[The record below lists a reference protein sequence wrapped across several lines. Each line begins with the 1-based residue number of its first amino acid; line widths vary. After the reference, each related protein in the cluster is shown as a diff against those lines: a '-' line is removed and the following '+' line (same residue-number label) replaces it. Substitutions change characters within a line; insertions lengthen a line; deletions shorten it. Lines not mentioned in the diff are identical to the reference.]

1 MTLIYYGL
9 SDEDLHTI
17 TDGCASERQ
26 DLVDRIRKSE
36 ETMNRIKRDLEA
48 ELNSGMTREEL
59 GGIP

>member
-1 MTLIYYGL
+1 MIYYGL

-26 DLVDRIRKSE
+26 GLVERIKKSQETMDRIA
-36 ETMNRIKRDLEA
+36 RDLEA

-59 GGIP
+59 GGLP